1 MEWGEIMKKFKF
13 LFISISMSSL
23 LFGCN
28 NTSYSGEILSS
39 DTETNVE
46 STDTS
51 TLLETE
57 EKIEVPKSLKVLSIG
72 NSFAIDTVEHIPN
85 IALNMGVKEVKF
97 ATLYIGGC
105 SINKHYDNAIN
116 NKSNYEYYI
125 NTGSGWS
132 STANKSIYYALQ
144 SEEWDYIS
152 IQHGTGDGSRYANI
166 KSYEN
171 LANLIS
177 YVKENAIGN
186 PSIAFNMTW
195 VGEKGSHEELIN
207 VYNNNTFEYYKDI
220 AKLTRDQISKTEGL
234 DIISPTGTA
243 IQNARTAS
251 LGTLT
256 RDNYHLSLSTGRYT
270 AGLTFFMALTN
281 IDIKDITWA
290 PSTMTQYMIDV
301 AIESARNAIELPY
314 TVIYSEIPVPEFQ
327 WPTYAQ
333 YGQAATPENPYY
345 EHAAQ
350 EAPEVEHKIDLL
362 QYFDLDCKTPTIQ
375 STFQTSNNLG
385 LTIDIAKTPYL
396 YYSFIIPEGSD
407 FTFSIYSDTTYSPWL
422 TYLDVTQGNAK
433 LGEGSENWTTLFNN
447 NRAQYA
453 TKTQTGCID
462 LREYLTSS
470 SLRWI
475 ISMMKLYAPKGES
488 VVVSYFFI
496 GS

>member
-1 MEWGEIMKKFKF
+1 MKKFKF

-28 NTSYSGEILSS
+28 NTSYSDEILSTN
-39 DTETNVE
+39 TETIVE

-85 IALNMGVKEVKF
+85 IALNMGIKEVKF

-166 KSYEN
+166 KSYAN

-195 VGEKGSHEELIN
+195 VG
-207 VYNNNTFEYYKDI
+207 
-220 AKLTRDQISKTEGL
+220 
-234 DIISPTGTA
+234 
-243 IQNARTAS
+243 
-251 LGTLT
+251 
-256 RDNYHLSLSTGRYT
+256 
-270 AGLTFFMALTN
+270 
-281 IDIKDITWA
+281 
-290 PSTMTQYMIDV
+290 
-301 AIESARNAIELPY
+301 
-314 TVIYSEIPVPEFQ
+314 
-327 WPTYAQ
+327 
-333 YGQAATPENPYY
+333 
-345 EHAAQ
+345 
-350 EAPEVEHKIDLL
+350 
-362 QYFDLDCKTPTIQ
+362 
-375 STFQTSNNLG
+375 
-385 LTIDIAKTPYL
+385 
-396 YYSFIIPEGSD
+396 
-407 FTFSIYSDTTYSPWL
+407 
-422 TYLDVTQGNAK
+422 
-433 LGEGSENWTTLFNN
+433 
-447 NRAQYA
+447 
-453 TKTQTGCID
+453 
-462 LREYLTSS
+462 
-470 SLRWI
+470 
-475 ISMMKLYAPKGES
+475 
-488 VVVSYFFI
+488 
-496 GS
+496 